1 MDPLEAE
8 EMFNFADKDRDSRWA
23 GWAEMTSALRRSEI
37 SDLISDLRAVLE
49 RKGGREEGCIVVFR
63 ISWEEFQIM
72 INPPPPPKPPTPHKV
87 SCYIRPDLTRPDL
100 T

>member
-1 MDPLEAE
+1 MDPHEAE

-37 SDLISDLRAVLE
+37 SDLIWDLRAVLE
-49 RKGGREEGCIVVFR
+49 REGGCNVVFR

-87 SCYIRPDLTRPDL
+87 RSYIRPELT
-100 T
+100 